1 MLCYQMQLEDAIEI
15 LRIDKSDI
23 SEILEGDI

>member
-1 MLCYQMQLEDAIEI
+1 MLCCQMQLEDAIEI